1 LKEARASISEPVQVY
16 CCQED
21 RYLEELVRYIH
32 LNLLRSGIIKDMND
46 LNRCRWSG
54 HSALVGKVDRKWQDC
69 EYVLSY
75 FGNGRQVRHKRTI
88 CGMLKR
94 EYLKAEGRNWLVVV

>member
-1 LKEARASISEPVQVY
+1 MPFRFNGASKSIL
-16 CCQED
+16 CQED
-21 RYLEELVRYIH
+21 RYLKELVRYIH
-32 LNLLRSGIIKDMND
+32 LNLLRSGIIKDMKD

-75 FGNGRQVRHKRTI
+75 FGNGRQAQKNYLR
-88 CGMLKR
+88 
-94 EYLKAEGRNWLVVV
+94 YLKES